1 MRTHALAR
9 TVTEENEMNM
19 LTQFQFDTIQR
30 LIKDLEARAAALPKS
45 RRRPINQQITV
56 LEDVLVLH
64 AMQCLWA
71 HAEAA

>member
-1 MRTHALAR
+1 
-9 TVTEENEMNM
+9 M
-19 LTQFQFDTIQR
+19 LTPIQFDTIR
-30 LIKDLEARAAALPKS
+30 TLINDLEARAAAMPK
-45 RRRPINQQITV
+45 RRRRTINQQITV